1 MYRWSVIVIVS
12 LLSEDAELEDAL
24 AFDEVELVEDDEHP
38 PNTGTIVAINSAHI
52 IFLIFFICKF
62 PFLLYK
68 CYALSLLHIIAD
80 YHSVL

>member
-1 MYRWSVIVIVS
+1 M
-12 LLSEDAELEDAL
+12 L
-24 AFDEVELVEDDEHP
+24 AFPMTTLDFFLTPEIMYAISGGAFTYPTHSSTMSSTITISGI
-38 PNTGTIVAINSAHI
+38 NTVADKIE
-52 IFLIFFICKF
+52 FICKF